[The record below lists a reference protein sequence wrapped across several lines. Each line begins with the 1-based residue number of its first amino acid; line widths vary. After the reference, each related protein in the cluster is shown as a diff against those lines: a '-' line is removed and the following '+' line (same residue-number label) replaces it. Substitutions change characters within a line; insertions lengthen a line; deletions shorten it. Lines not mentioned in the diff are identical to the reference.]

1 MKSSMGITKIAAV
14 RFMFVLHLFLNVKMC
29 VGFVGDAVAAASDS
43 DINYDDD
50 NSGEW
55 PGGGA
60 RGPPH
65 SWPPSSSFSS
75 SSSSSVPAPDNLVRW
90 KDHHHH
96 NHGHA
101 RMSRMHHVRHEQHY
115 VQGRPAKGPARH
127 PISAPDE
134 SSVSLPVDAFR
145 TTVHGPQQKSRHS
158 HHNHRKHHKHHP
170 KPSSSSESSEE
181 AAADPATKQVVH
193 RFEVQDLGA
202 TKEAHRGSRGSV
214 SPVVANNRKRS
225 ASTFHSAMSS
235 PPPADNSLW
244 LADEPARPS
253 GTKPSGKTS
262 GKTQYTLRSANP
274 HSKNYFEELLNN
286 YKSHSP
292 LYKDHQPP
300 PSPPPP
306 QTKALAQGH
315 SRDKP
320 RPRQG
325 TGTGLVTKAKAKT
338 SDTAEYDYSYEDE
351 QDDGGV
357 QNDGTFGEAAPAT
370 TSTTTKMP
378 STTQPQQAQGFAEE
392 DSSGAGEPGDGD
404 SGYSAFYQ
412 KAYTMQKNPRR
423 SGNNLYNSLGGAP
436 RANHHYA
443 PRPHGNPVDPARQV
457 SVPKPYSSMT
467 ELKQVNFGTKDAVD
481 RIYSQY
487 SGRTKDYIGHQAQLH
502 FERIKVEGL
511 CKVPRPK
518 LVPASTN
525 RSLDFRPHR
534 TILHRCD
541 DETGCCMPSET
552 CVPKHTATVDL
563 YFYVTRALTFVNHT
577 ECHCVQRGGGG
588 TSSSSG
594 QAASS
599 SSPPASSG
607 ESPPK
612 SPTVVCRCPK
622 HFKAIV
628 DSESECYCD
637 CLADNR
643 DCIRFK
649 EGLESFSMDDRR
661 CILKRSCSAPLCKH
675 GTFDRIAGKCPKKTD
690 RMDQLFSSAVYR

>member
-1 MKSSMGITKIAAV
+1 
-14 RFMFVLHLFLNVKMC
+14 MC
-29 VGFVGDAVAAASDS
+29 VGFAGDAVAAASDS
-43 DINYDDD
+43 DINYDDG
-50 NSGEW
+50 NGGEW

-60 RGPPH
+60 RGGPPLH
-65 SWPPSSSFSS
+65 SWPSPSSSFSS
-75 SSSSSVPAPDNLVRW
+75 SSSGSVPAPDNLVRW
-90 KDHHHH
+90 KDLPHHQHHHH
-96 NHGHA
+96 HGQA
-101 RMSRMHHVRHEQHY
+101 RSRMHHVRHEQHY
-115 VQGRPAKGPARH
+115 VQGRPAKGATRH
-127 PISAPDE
+127 PISDDPSMPMPMPTDTI
-134 SSVSLPVDAFR
+134 R

-158 HHNHRKHHKHHP
+158 NHNHRKHQKHHP
-170 KPSSSSESSEE
+170 KQSSESSEE
-181 AAADPATKQVVH
+181 ASAGTKQVVQ
-193 RFEVQDLGA
+193 RFEVLDLGT

-214 SPVVANNRKRS
+214 SPVATNRKRS
-225 ASTFHSAMSS
+225 ASTYHSVS
-235 PPPADNSLW
+235 PSPARNSLW
-244 LADEPARPS
+244 AADEPARPS
-253 GTKPSGKTS
+253 GTQPAAVGKTTRAT
-262 GKTQYTLRSANP
+262 KQYTLRSANP

-292 LYKDHQPP
+292 LYKDHQP
-300 PSPPPP
+300 
-306 QTKALAQGH
+306 QTKALAQGP
-315 SRDKP
+315 SREKP
-320 RPRQG
+320 RPR
-325 TGTGLVTKAKAKT
+325 TGAGLVAKAKAKT
-338 SDTAEYDYSYEDE
+338 SDTTEYDYSYEDE

-357 QNDGTFGEAAPAT
+357 QNDGTFGEAPPA
-370 TSTTTKMP
+370 TTTKMP
-378 STTQPQQAQGFAEE
+378 STTQRAQEARGSVEE
-392 DSSGAGEPGDGD
+392 DSSGDGD

-423 SGNNLYNSLGGAP
+423 SGNNLYNSP
-436 RANHHYA
+436 RATVSNHQNQL
-443 PRPHGNPVDPARQV
+443 RTHGNPVDPARQV

-487 SGRTKDYIGHQAQLH
+487 SGRTKDYMSHQAQLH

-525 RSLDFRPHR
+525 RSLDFRPDR

-563 YFYVTRALTFVNHT
+563 YFFVAPVRGRSHYQPRALTFVNHT
-577 ECHCVQRGGGG
+577 ECHCVQRGGG
-588 TSSSSG
+588 TSSSS

-599 SSPPASSG
+599 PPSASG
-607 ESPPK
+607 EPPK
-612 SPTVVCRCPK
+612 PPVVCRCPK
-622 HFKAIV
+622 HFKSIV

-661 CILKRSCSAPLCKH
+661 CILKRSCHAPLCRH

-690 RMDQLFSSAVYR
+690 RMDQLFSAVYR